1 MTTNKPGSDQQ
12 QPLYGCV
19 SCFEYQTFPAD
30 HLRVYDGNCYCE
42 DCWDAYPAD
51 ADIEWTSLDSF
62 TPALQA
68 ECEQLGKELAETE
81 LRALKF
87 IHQCNAHVELYQE
100 LRGERDQL
108 RAECEKLRKLVSV
121 CADYLSHNEHTC
133 ISHGSVLH
141 SMLIDAAM
149 QETNL

>member
-68 ECEQLGKELAETE
+68 ECE
-81 LRALKF
+81 
-87 IHQCNAHVELYQE
+87 
-100 LRGERDQL
+100 
-108 RAECEKLRKLVSV
+108 KLRKDAEFGRSVLSKREPGGGCMDAIVILRKEWSPMGVSSTQVSV
-121 CADYLSHNEHTC
+121 TTAYMRR
-133 ISHGSVLH
+133 I
-141 SMLIDAAM
+141 
-149 QETNL
+149 